1 MYSSVF
7 KIRLSRDQIQNVTNR
22 FLMMKLWSTPILQS
36 FKYWSQTILQIKKQN
51 HMTKMRCHT
60 LEKESFG
67 LELILE
73 ILNGTQ
79 HRQTST
85 FRFLWPYLTP
95 IFVQTYEFLQFCAL
109 INWNIFMY
117 VVFDGSCK
125 FDSVG
130 KAKEINFCVP
140 LSLKY

>member
-1 MYSSVF
+1 
-7 KIRLSRDQIQNVTNR
+7 
-22 FLMMKLWSTPILQS
+22 
-36 FKYWSQTILQIKKQN
+36 
-51 HMTKMRCHT
+51 MTKMRCHT

-85 FRFLWPYLTP
+85 FRFL
-95 IFVQTYEFLQFCAL
+95 
-109 INWNIFMY
+109 Y